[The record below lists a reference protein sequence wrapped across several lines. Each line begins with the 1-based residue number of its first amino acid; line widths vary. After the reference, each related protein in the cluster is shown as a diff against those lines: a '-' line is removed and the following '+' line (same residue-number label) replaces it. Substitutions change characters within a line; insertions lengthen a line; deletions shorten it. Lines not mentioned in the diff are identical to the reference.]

1 MRVHSYSF
9 LYHIEKEYSIRLIS
23 ILLNENLLF
32 KIHYFNVLYTF
43 IRRENS

>member
-23 ILLNENLLF
+23 ILLNENL
-32 KIHYFNVLYTF
+32 IYFLKF
-43 IRRENS
+43 IISMYYIRS

>member
-23 ILLNENLLF
+23 ILLNEVF

-43 IRRENS
+43 IRRENT